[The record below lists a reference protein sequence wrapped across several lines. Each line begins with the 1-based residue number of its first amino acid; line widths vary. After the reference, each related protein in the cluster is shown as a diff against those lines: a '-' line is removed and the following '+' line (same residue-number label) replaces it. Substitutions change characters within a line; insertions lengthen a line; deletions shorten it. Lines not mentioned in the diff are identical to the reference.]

1 MKLLRQLEQSF
12 AKTIFVMS
20 STLIPICHAIY
31 TCISTTVSYDTYFSI
46 SNNNQAMLNFGT
58 HNDGYLEFQKFA
70 LTRTKP
76 RKVNRYIP
84 FGNVFGIIKD
94 LYSKKYQ
101 RYFM

>member
-1 MKLLRQLEQSF
+1 
-12 AKTIFVMS
+12 
-20 STLIPICHAIY
+20 
-31 TCISTTVSYDTYFSI
+31 
-46 SNNNQAMLNFGT
+46 MLNFGT

-76 RKVNRYIP
+76 RKVNRYVP

>member
-31 TCISTTVSYDTYFSI
+31 TCISTTVSYEKYFFI
-46 SNNNQAMLNFGT
+46 SNNNQATCMLNFGT
-58 HNDGYLEFQKFA
+58 HNDGHLEFQKFA
-70 LTRTKP
+70 LTRTKL

-84 FGNVFGIIKD
+84 FGSVFGIIKD
-94 LYSKKYQ
+94 LYSKSLV
-101 RYFM
+101 